1 MPSCRNCGARL
12 SKFDKDICPVCGTLK
27 PLEGVSSETV
37 EITSQVDLS
46 GFEAGQKVV
55 RRRKTLLLY
64 FLLIGFT
71 GAPFFY
77 LKQKRNAFLW
87 LVANLAVIGGLFVF
101 FFLAL
106 SLHIALAIILPIITA
121 YILNAA
127 VALIYYFLPDLKDGE
142 GEFVV

>member
-12 SKFDKDICPVCGTLK
+12 SKFDKDICPVCGVLK
-27 PLEGVSSETV
+27 PLEGVDSETV

-46 GFEAGQKVV
+46 GFQAGQKVV

-77 LKQKRNAFLW
+77 LKQKKNAFLW
-87 LVANLAVIGGLFVF
+87 LIGNLAVIGGLFAF
-101 FFLAL
+101 FFFAL
-106 SLHIALAIILPIITA
+106 NLHIALAIILPILTV
-121 YILNAA
+121 YILNIA

>member
-27 PLEGVSSETV
+27 PLEGVDSETV

-46 GFEAGQKVV
+46 GFQAGQKVV

-77 LKQKRNAFLW
+77 LKQKKNAFLW
-87 LVANLAVIGGLFVF
+87 LIGNLAVIGGLFAF
-101 FFLAL
+101 FFFAL
-106 SLHIALAIILPIITA
+106 NLHIALAIILPILTV
-121 YILNAA
+121 YILNIA

>member
-12 SKFDKDICPVCGTLK
+12 SKFDSDICPVCGTKK
-27 PLEGVSSETV
+27 PLEGVSSETI

-46 GFEAGQKVV
+46 GFAAGQKVV
-55 RRRKTLLLY
+55 RRRKNLLLY

-71 GAPFFY
+71 GAGFFY

-87 LVANLAVIGGLFVF
+87 LVANLAVIGGLFAF
-101 FFLAL
+101 FYFAL
-106 SLHIALAIILPIITA
+106 SLHLALAIILPIVTVYVFNIGTG
-121 YILNAA
+121 
-127 VALIYYFLPDLKDGE
+127 LIYYNLPNLKDGE

>member
-27 PLEGVSSETV
+27 PLEGVDSETV

-46 GFEAGQKVV
+46 GFQAGQKVV

-77 LKQKRNAFLW
+77 LKQKKNAFLW
-87 LVANLAVIGGLFVF
+87 LIGNLAVIGGLFAF
-101 FFLAL
+101 FFFAL
-106 SLHIALAIILPIITA
+106 NLHIALAIVLPILTV
-121 YILNAA
+121 YILNIA